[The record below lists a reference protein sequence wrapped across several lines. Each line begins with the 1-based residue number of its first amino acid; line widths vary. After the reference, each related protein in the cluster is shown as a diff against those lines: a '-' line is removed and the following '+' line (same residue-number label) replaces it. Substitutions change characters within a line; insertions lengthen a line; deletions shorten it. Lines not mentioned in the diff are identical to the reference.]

1 MWKGAEVKKT
11 TRLTHS
17 EIRKQL
23 IESMVVN
30 EVIESNELSKQA
42 EEVEDPK
49 EAADVIKQYED
60 IIQTKKKGIINIVFH
75 QGKVFKRFKEKGK
88 LITLFNQFNI
98 HKTTIIF
105 KINICKLCEKYPK
118 LLKSSVGLGFLK
130 NYHKYIKQICEENE
144 QEFL

>member
-1 MWKGAEVKKT
+1 MWEGAEVKKT
-11 TRLTHS
+11 ARLTHG

-42 EEVEDPK
+42 EEVKEDPK
-49 EAADVIKQYED
+49 EAADVIKQYR
-60 IIQTKKKGIINIVFH
+60 IINIVFH
-75 QGKVFKRFKEKGK
+75 QGKVFKRFKEKDK

-105 KINICKLCEKYPK
+105 KINVYKLCEKYPK
-118 LLKSSVGLGFLK
+118 LLKSSVGLGVLK

-144 QEFL
+144 QEFS